1 MEKVVLLQEP
11 LIYKCNNFLD
21 AETCKRI
28 IQEFAED
35 APKGYVIYE
44 DGLKSLDTE
53 YRSASVDGNIP
64 KKIPDIDAEIRKR
77 VSEFTGWP
85 ESHFEETT
93 YIRYKEGERFGF
105 HQDYHVDYKDKTAQS
120 VHEER
125 CSYGGN
131 RVATVILYLNE
142 VEAGAGGHT
151 YFPWIDYRIRPEQGK
166 LLYFQYNYDDENY
179 MSNLHTQHEGL
190 PVEKGSKYIVTIWI
204 RESDI
209 GKKVLNFK
217 HYTNES
223 FFYENFKDT
232 EFTLEVGPDY
242 DRRELKVTLPANN
255 HPKNCIGVGFTGGYD
270 STLLLFLLCVL
281 NSHQKIPYIIR
292 PFVLFDETRPEDVDR
307 ARLLIEFMKQYS
319 SSNYTLKNLKVFDS
333 EKTVNGSFG
342 STYVKVIDQKF
353 LEENYIVSSGK
364 TIAIKNLYN
373 LRYMFL
379 GDNELPNENHEW
391 TNLHWKRIKSEH
403 KQILQPLFNL
413 QKYHIVDAIFKLGIE
428 EIFNIIS
435 PCSEGHSSLEETC
448 WNFPCNERRWAFTK
462 LKYDGAK
469 YVIFPKDLT

>member
-1 MEKVVLLQEP
+1 MEKVVLLEEP

-21 AETCKRI
+21 AEICEKI
-28 IQEFAED
+28 IQEFAVD
-35 APKGYVIYE
+35 APKGHVIYD
-44 DGLKSLDTE
+44 DGLLSVDPE
-53 YRSASVDGNIP
+53 YRSASVDGDIP

-93 YIRYKEGERFGF
+93 YIRYNEGEKFGF
-105 HQDYHVDYKDKTAQS
+105 HQDYHVDHKDEKAQS
-120 VHEER
+120 FHEER
-125 CSYGGN
+125 CGHGGN
-131 RVATVILYLNE
+131 RVATVLLYLNE
-142 VEAGAGGHT
+142 VEIGAGGHT
-151 YFPWIDYRIRPEQGK
+151 YFPWIDCAIRPEQGK

-190 PVEKGSKYIVTIWI
+190 PVEKGSKYVVTIWI
-204 RESDI
+204 RESDVN
-209 GKKVLNFK
+209 KKVLNFK

-223 FFYENFKDT
+223 VFYKDYKDT

-255 HPKNCIGVGFTGGYD
+255 HPKNCIAVGFTGGYD

-292 PFVLFDETRPEDVDR
+292 PFVFFDEARPEDVGR
-307 ARLLIEFMKQYS
+307 AALLIDFIKKYS
-319 SSNYTLKNLKVFDS
+319 SSNNTLKNLKVFDS
-333 EKTVNGSFG
+333 EKTINGSF
-342 STYVKVIDQKF
+342 SSSYVNVIDQKL
-353 LEENYIVSSGK
+353 LEENHIVSSGN
-364 TIAIKNLYN
+364 TFTIKNLYN

-379 GDNELPNENHEW
+379 GDNELPNEKHEW
-391 TNLHWKRIKSEH
+391 TNLHWKRVKSKH
-403 KQILQPLFNL
+403 KQILQPLFDL
-413 QKYHIVDAIFKLGIE
+413 QKYHIVDAIFKLEIE